1 MQKVIKD
8 KEIYFYDDNNNLI
21 MCLDYRRDDFVWY
34 FNTNEVIKITDDM
47 EIYSLI
53 DEFMNEEYIFS
64 DELLKSYKDKN
75 KLIWYSDCYYNP
87 DDEWSVDSVSCLNIE
102 RKDNYFKIWC
112 TKKLDERINRTNKI
126 YSIAFAPLMNGVFT
140 RNINTGLTLQDDVV
154 TMIYQPLLKNKTKVL
169 KK

>member
-8 KEIYFYDDNNNLI
+8 KEIYFYDNNNNLI

-34 FNTNEVIKITDDM
+34 FNTNEAIKITNDM

-53 DEFMNEEYIFS
+53 SNFMNEDYIFN

-75 KLIWYSDCYYNP
+75 KLVWYSDCYYNP
-87 DDEWSVDSVSCLNIE
+87 DDIWSVESVSCLNIE

-112 TKKLDERINRTNKI
+112 TKKLDERINRSNKT
-126 YSIAFAPLMNGVFT
+126 YSIAFAPLMNGVFS
-140 RNINTGLTLQDDVV
+140 RNVNTGLTLQDDVV
-154 TMIYQPLLKNKTKVL
+154 TMIYQPLLINKAKVL